1 MKPKHM
7 PRVSGASG
15 FTLIELMIVVA
26 IVAILGTVAIS
37 GYINSVRKSRRTEAR
52 TALLDLASRE
62 ERFMSTNS
70 AYSNTPSDLGYSGC
84 SAADSG
90 QRLLPDLRSAVLT
103 AATSAAPATFTL
115 TAHGGDRERSGQGLA
130 VQDFQCGLHGQP
142 ECDRFLGRRLYFHV
156 LELRLTSAP
165 FPVLS

>member
-70 AYSNTPSDLGYSGC
+70 TYSSTPSDLGYGTGFPIVIGSGYY
-84 SAADSG
+84 
-90 QRLLPDLRSAVLT
+90 QLNLPTVV
-103 AATSAAPATFTL
+103 AATSTPLAPATFTI
-115 TAHGGDRERSGQGLA
+115 TAQAVTGKGQDKDLPCRTFSVDSTGNQSATDSSGA
-130 VQDFQCGLHGQP
+130 VA
-142 ECDRFLGRRLYFHV
+142 
-156 LELRLTSAP
+156 TSTCWN
-165 FPVLS
+165 

>member
-26 IVAILGTVAIS
+26 VVAILGTVAIS

-70 AYSNTPSDLGYSGC
+70 AYSNTPSDLGYSG
-84 SAADSG
+84 ALPLTVGSG
-90 QRLLPDLRSAVLT
+90 YYQIAIPVLN
-103 AATSAAPATFTL
+103 AATSTVPASFTL
-115 TAHGGDRERSGQGLA
+115 TATPVSGKGQDKDASCQSFSVDSTGKQSALNSGGTDS
-130 VQDFQCGLHGQP
+130 
-142 ECDRFLGRRLYFHV
+142 
-156 LELRLTSAP
+156 TS
-165 FPVLS
+165 SCRN

>member
-26 IVAILGTVAIS
+26 VVAILGTVAIS

-52 TALLDLASRE
+52 TALHDLASRE

-70 AYSNTPSDLGYSGC
+70 AYSNTPSDLGYSG
-84 SAADSG
+84 SLPLTVGSG
-90 QRLLPDLRSAVLT
+90 YYQISIPVLN
-103 AATSAAPATFTL
+103 AATSTVPASFTITATAVTGKGQDKDLSCRTFSVDSTGNQSA
-115 TAHGGDRERSGQGLA
+115 TDSSGA
-130 VQDFQCGLHGQP
+130 VA
-142 ECDRFLGRRLYFHV
+142 
-156 LELRLTSAP
+156 TSTCWN
-165 FPVLS
+165 

>member
-1 MKPKHM
+1 MQTMKPKHM

-26 IVAILGTVAIS
+26 VVAILGTVAIS

-70 AYSNTPSDLGYSGC
+70 AYSSTPSDLGYSG
-84 SAADSG
+84 SLPLTVGSG
-90 QRLLPDLRSAVLT
+90 YYQISIPVLN
-103 AATSAAPATFTL
+103 AATSAVPATFTL
-115 TAHGGDRERSGQGLA
+115 TATAVTGKGQDKDLPCRTFSVDSTGNQSATDSLGA
-130 VQDFQCGLHGQP
+130 VA
-142 ECDRFLGRRLYFHV
+142 
-156 LELRLTSAP
+156 TSTCWN
-165 FPVLS
+165 

>member
-1 MKPKHM
+1 MQTMKPKHL

-26 IVAILGTVAIS
+26 VVAILGTVAIS

-70 AYSNTPSDLGYSGC
+70 TYSNAPSDLGYTGSLPLTVGSGYYRI
-84 SAADSG
+84 AI
-90 QRLLPDLRSAVLT
+90 PVLN

-115 TAHGGDRERSGQGLA
+115 TATPVPGKGQDKDAPCQSFSVDSTGKQSALNSGNT
-130 VQDFQCGLHGQP
+130 DS
-142 ECDRFLGRRLYFHV
+142 
-156 LELRLTSAP
+156 TSTCWN
-165 FPVLS
+165 